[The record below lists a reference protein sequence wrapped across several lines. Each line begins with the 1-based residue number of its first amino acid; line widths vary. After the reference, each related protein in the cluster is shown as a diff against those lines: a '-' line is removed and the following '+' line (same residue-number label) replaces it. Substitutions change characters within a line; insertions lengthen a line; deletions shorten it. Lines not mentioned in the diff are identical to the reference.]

1 MQGANT
7 CTGGQF
13 VNLHRDA
20 NRLKQRRGPLRII
33 DVGTIEENWKCQPVV
48 KSAELPSG
56 QEC

>member
-33 DVGTIEENWKCQPVV
+33 DVGTIEE
-48 KSAELPSG
+48 S
-56 QEC
+56 